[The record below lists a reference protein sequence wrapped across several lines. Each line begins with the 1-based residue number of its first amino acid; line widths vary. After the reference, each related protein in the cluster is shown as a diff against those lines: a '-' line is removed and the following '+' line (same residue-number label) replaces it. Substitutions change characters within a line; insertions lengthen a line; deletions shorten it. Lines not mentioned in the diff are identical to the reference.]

1 MTVSRYLYYLNL
13 SKLNRLILVDVFN
26 FQDYLIISK
35 ITKEVAFFIGANQ
48 NDNENVSKQN

>member
-1 MTVSRYLYYLNL
+1 MYH
-13 SKLNRLILVDVFN
+13 LVDVFN

-48 NDNENVSKQN
+48 NDNENVSYPSKIII

>member
-1 MTVSRYLYYLNL
+1 MYH
-13 SKLNRLILVDVFN
+13 LVDVFN

-48 NDNENVSKQN
+48 NDNENVS